1 MAIIYCTATSLDG
14 FIADD
19 AESLSWLFS
28 TPDHIGDPEGRYGD
42 ADTLQFDAFLQRVG
56 AVVLGANSYEWIVRE
71 FAASGRSFV
80 WPYRQP
86 SWVVS
91 HRDLQLPAQLRRFAG
106 RVGELHAELVAA
118 AGDRDIWIVGGGDLA
133 GQFAD
138 AGLLDLVWVHV
149 CPVTLGSG
157 RPLLPRR
164 LRLHRE
170 RLERDGQ
177 FTALLF
183 SVVGP
188 EPMLDPHAPSGLLA
202 AIDETAANAD

>member
-28 TPDHIGDPEGRYGD
+28 TPDHNGDPEGRYGD
-42 ADTLQFDAFLQRVG
+42 ADTLQFDTFVKRVG
-56 AVVLGANSYEWIVRE
+56 AVVLGANTYEWIVRE
-71 FAASGRSFV
+71 FAASGTSFE
-80 WPYRQP
+80 WPYQQP
-86 SWVVS
+86 SWVVT
-91 HRDLQLPAQLRRFAG
+91 HRDLALPAGVQRFAG
-106 RVGELHAELVAA
+106 SVTDLHDDLVAA
-118 AGDRDIWIVGGGDLA
+118 AGDLDIWIVGGGDLA

-188 EPMLDPHAPSGLLA
+188 EPVPDHDAPAGLLG
-202 AIDETAANAD
+202 AIDEAAANAD